1 MHGLKS
7 VFGVIPWFDYGIQK
21 IIKNTNISIFNW
33 IPRSSRGM
41 TEVESLHKTRSTKNH
56 SLESQIFH
64 NEEKALPVYTVLVLL
79 YKELSKLRSIIKNIS
94 LINYPK
100 DKLGV
105 KIIIEDDDYLMIKE
119 IVLYNLP
126 SYFHVISVP
135 KSLPRT
141 KPKAL
146 NYALEYSRGEYLV
159 VYDAEDKPE
168 QLLKA
173 LAMLKNLPLEYACCL

>member
-1 MHGLKS
+1 M
-7 VFGVIPWFDYGIQK
+7 
-21 IIKNTNISIFNW
+21 
-33 IPRSSRGM
+33 
-41 TEVESLHKTRSTKNH
+41 
-56 SLESQIFH
+56 
-64 NEEKALPVYTVLVLL
+64 
-79 YKELSKLRSIIKNIS
+79 
-94 LINYPK
+94 
-100 DKLGV
+100 
-105 KIIIEDDDYLMIKE
+105 IEDDDYLMIKE

-135 KSLPRT
+135 KSQPRT

-173 LAMLKNLPLEYACCL
+173 LAMFKNLSLEYACL

>member
-1 MHGLKS
+1 M
-7 VFGVIPWFDYGIQK
+7 
-21 IIKNTNISIFNW
+21 
-33 IPRSSRGM
+33 
-41 TEVESLHKTRSTKNH
+41 
-56 SLESQIFH
+56 ESQIFQ
-64 NEEKALPVYTVLVLL
+64 NEEKALPVYTVLVPL

-126 SYFHVISVP
+126 SYFYVISVP

-141 KPKAL
+141 K
-146 NYALEYSRGEYLV
+146 SR
-159 VYDAEDKPE
+159 KP
-168 QLLKA
+168 LI
-173 LAMLKNLPLEYACCL
+173 ML

>member
-1 MHGLKS
+1 M
-7 VFGVIPWFDYGIQK
+7 
-21 IIKNTNISIFNW
+21 
-33 IPRSSRGM
+33 
-41 TEVESLHKTRSTKNH
+41 
-56 SLESQIFH
+56 ESQIFQ
-64 NEEKALPVYTVLVLL
+64 NEEKALPVYTVLVPL

-141 KPKAL
+141 K
-146 NYALEYSRGEYLV
+146 
-159 VYDAEDKPE
+159 AESP
-168 QLLKA
+168 
-173 LAMLKNLPLEYACCL
+173 

>member
-1 MHGLKS
+1 
-7 VFGVIPWFDYGIQK
+7 
-21 IIKNTNISIFNW
+21 
-33 IPRSSRGM
+33 M
-41 TEVESLHKTRSTKNH
+41 TEVESLHKTSSTKNH
-56 SLESQIFH
+56 SVEIFQ
-64 NEEKALPVYTVLVLL
+64 NEETALPVYTVLVPL

-135 KSLPRT
+135 KNLPRT
-141 KPKAL
+141 K
-146 NYALEYSRGEYLV
+146 SR
-159 VYDAEDKPE
+159 KP
-168 QLLKA
+168 LI
-173 LAMLKNLPLEYACCL
+173 ML